1 MKITSKKMLA
11 LVASCA
17 ATVTVMSVG
26 AVVITQK
33 RGVWRRAQEKQPVT
47 DTLPPIIS
55 RVKDLE
61 VVEATIDERT
71 NIVFIKVKNNSK
83 IPVTSV
89 TLVQGSVSSGIDG
102 ETDFSGPNTVI
113 EPGGTVTFT
122 EDRRFMDKNTPIFV
136 GGAIFADGT
145 EDGMD
150 IVLEEMRESQAE
162 MRAKRE
168 AKKQGGPRP

>member
-11 LVASCA
+11 VVASCA
-17 ATVTVMSVG
+17 ATFTVMSVG

-33 RGVWRRAQEKQPVT
+33 RGVWRRAQEKRPVT
-47 DTLPPIIS
+47 DTLPPIVS
-55 RVKDLE
+55 QVKDLE
-61 VVEATIDERT
+61 VSEATINERAK
-71 NIVFIKVKNNSK
+71 IAFIKVKNNSK
-83 IPVTSV
+83 IPVTGV
-89 TLVQGSVSSGIDG
+89 TLVYGSVSSGIDG

-122 EDRRFMDKNTPIFV
+122 LGLDELDMNTTIFI

-145 EDGMD
+145 EDGVD

-162 MRAKRE
+162 TRARRE
-168 AKKQGGPRP
+168 AKKQGRPRP